1 MEVLGSGLDEVGR
14 HAEALVVKEAELSML
29 RRVGARASSIL
40 AVQTNLANTYQAL
53 GRLEHS
59 LQLERDVYDG
69 SLRLLGEEHRDT
81 IISVNNLA
89 ATLFKLKRFEEA
101 KSLLRKIMPVARRV
115 LGENYELTIA
125 MRMSYAQSL
134 YNDEGATLD
143 DLHEAVTLLEENERI
158 TRRVFGGAHPLAM
171 QMEHDLK
178 KARAKLRAHEIA
190 EAMLATTLGAGAAD
204 VGAALSTFGL
214 ARLALN
220 VPVGLAADSVGRKPL
235 LVGGALLNAAG
246 HAASALAPDAT
257 SFAAARFVAGAGSA
271 AYLGTAQ
278 VYLSDVAKPSLK

>member
-1 MEVLGSGLDEVGR
+1 M
-14 HAEALVVKEAELSML
+14 
-29 RRVGARASSIL
+29 
-40 AVQTNLANTYQAL
+40 
-53 GRLEHS
+53 
-59 LQLERDVYDG
+59 
-69 SLRLLGEEHRDT
+69 RLLGEEHRDT

-158 TRRVFGGAHPLAM
+158 ARRVFGGAHPLAM

-190 EAMLATTLGAGAAD
+190 EAMLATTLG
-204 VGAALSTFGL
+204 
-214 ARLALN
+214 
-220 VPVGLAADSVGRKPL
+220 
-235 LVGGALLNAAG
+235 
-246 HAASALAPDAT
+246 DA
-257 SFAAARFVAGAGSA
+257 
-271 AYLGTAQ
+271 
-278 VYLSDVAKPSLK
+278 

>member
-1 MEVLGSGLDEVGR
+1 MAHVSCLARQAKILFEEAEEDNLGLDACNERFERWTTCSLCEKDYHSVVRCALGWACWKTYLGRPETDKIYVMAMNTLGSGLDETGR
-14 HAEALVVKEAELSML
+14 HAEALVVKKAELSMQL
-29 RRVGARASSIL
+29 RRGAPASSIL
-40 AVQTNLANTYQAL
+40 AAQTNLANTYQYL

-158 TRRVFGGAHPLAM
+158 ARRVFGGAHPLAM
-171 QMEHDLK
+171 QMENDLK

-190 EAMLATTLGAGAAD
+190 EAMLATTLGDAA
-204 VGAALSTFGL
+204 
-214 ARLALN
+214 
-220 VPVGLAADSVGRKPL
+220 
-235 LVGGALLNAAG
+235 
-246 HAASALAPDAT
+246 
-257 SFAAARFVAGAGSA
+257 
-271 AYLGTAQ
+271 
-278 VYLSDVAKPSLK
+278 